1 MKELSVGASVAW
13 QMAAGEAAA
22 ANHQFIEKEHILIGI
37 FSLEKLLILNAEES
51 GLKPQE
57 RQAVQVEHDVIED
70 VLRGFELDSTQLR
83 RLLRKRLGQGNYKH
97 TEKVVHRSDA
107 CKKIFNRA
115 GELPTPTREIT
126 CLHLLAAILEEPGKV
141 ISQVLND
148 AGVKPADLRE
158 CALACANKGQHR
170 DQEPVEVHPG
180 EHKVAQVGTH
190 FLDRYGRD
198 LTQEAREGKLGP
210 FIGRRKELL
219 QVIQTLARRTKNN
232 PVIVGEAGV
241 GKTAIVEALALR
253 VVEGKDPHVLT
264 GKKIVELNISALVGG
279 TKYRG
284 EFEER
289 LARIIEES
297 RMHPE
302 VILFIDELHNV
313 VGAGRAEGSMD
324 AANLIKPALARG
336 ELRCIGA
343 TTIGEYRRYVE
354 ADPALERRF
363 EKVIIN
369 EPSPDETLE
378 MLKGIR
384 PKWEE
389 HHMVRITDQALEAA
403 VNLSIRFDVDHQL
416 PDKAIDLVD
425 KAGAR
430 TKIPMLSMGMD
441 KFRDKSFKE
450 PTGIGGGG
458 EVTELTIAQVLSEKM
473 GVPIEIIT
481 GHLEGMTQ
489 SRLLELESFLKRK
502 VIGQDEALN
511 IICQRLLLSHTGL
524 AKRRGPLAVFLF
536 LGPTGVGK
544 TELARSLAEFLFGSD
559 SQMIRFDMS
568 EFMEEHSVA
577 KLIGSPPGYVGH
589 EEEGQ
594 LTGKL
599 RTKPYSV
606 VLFDEVEK
614 AHPRVFDLFLQLF
627 DEGRLTD
634 AKGRT
639 ADARN
644 TIFIMTSNIAADKS
658 AKKIGIGNQDPIESK
673 TIALHDVK
681 KYFRAE
687 FINRID
693 KIIGFQSLNEEDIRK
708 ILKPMLDEICE
719 NIQKSYKVVLRI
731 GEEVERFVAQAGY
744 SPEYG
749 VRELKRTMERL
760 IQIPLSNLI
769 LSGDLKRHPCWQ
781 VVCSS
786 DGLSII
792 SIGGEIQ

>member
-1 MKELSVGASVAW
+1 MKVLSVGANLAW
-13 QMAAGEAAA
+13 QIAAA
-22 ANHQFIEKEHILIGI
+22 EAGAASHQYIEKEHILIGTC
-37 FSLEKLLILNAEES
+37 SLEKILMLNSKES
-51 GLKPQE
+51 GLKPQD
-57 RQAVQVEHDVIED
+57 RQAVQAEHDVIED
-70 VLRGFELDSTQLR
+70 VFHSFEIDSTQIR
-83 RLLRKRLGQGNYKH
+83 RLLRKMLVEGNYKH
-97 TEKVVHRSDA
+97 SEKVIHRSEA
-107 CKKIFNRA
+107 CKQIFKRA
-115 GELPTPTREIT
+115 EEIAASGREIS
-126 CLHLLAAILEEPGKV
+126 CLDLLTAILEEPGRV
-141 ISQVLND
+141 ITQVIGD

-158 CALACANKGQHR
+158 CALACAKKGQHR
-170 DQEPVEVHPG
+170 DQEPVEVHQG

-210 FIGRRKELL
+210 FIGRRRELL

-232 PVIVGEAGV
+232 PVLVGEAGV

-264 GKKIVELNISALVGG
+264 GKRIVELNISALVGG

-297 RMHPE
+297 RMHPD

-363 EKVIIN
+363 EKVIVN
-369 EPSPDETLE
+369 EPSPEETLE

-403 VNLSIRFDVDHQL
+403 VNLSVRFDVDHQL

-430 TKIPMLSMGMD
+430 TKIPMLSMRMD
-441 KFRDKSFKE
+441 KARDKSLKE
-450 PTGIGGGG
+450 PTGIGGGA

-481 GHLEGMTQ
+481 GHLEGMAQ
-489 SRLLELESFLKRK
+489 SRLLELESFLKKR

-511 IICQRLLLSHTGL
+511 LVCQRLLMSHAGL
-524 AKRRGPLAVFLF
+524 VKKRGPLAVFLF

-544 TELARSLAEFLFGSD
+544 TELARSLAQFLFGSD

-644 TIFIMTSNIAADKS
+644 SIFIMTSNIAVDKPV
-658 AKKIGIGNQDPIESK
+658 KKIGIGNQDPIESK
-673 TIALHDVK
+673 TAVLHDVK

-693 KIIGFQSLNEEDIRK
+693 KIIGFQSLNEEDVRK

-719 NIQKSYKVVLRI
+719 NIQKNYKVVLRI
-731 GEEVERFVAQAGY
+731 GEEVERFVARAGY

-749 VRELKRTMERL
+749 IRELKRTMERL

-769 LSGDLKRHPCWQ
+769 LSGELKRHPCWQ

>member
-1 MKELSVGASVAW
+1 MADFSVGVFLSW
-13 QMAAGEAAA
+13 QIAAGEAAA

-37 FSLEKLLILNAEES
+37 FSLEKLFILNAEES

-57 RQAVQVEHDVIED
+57 RHAVQVEHDVIED
-70 VLRGFELDSTQLR
+70 VLRGFELDLTQLR
-83 RLLRKRLGQGNYKH
+83 RQLRKRLGQGNYKH
-97 TEKVVHRSDA
+97 VEKVIHRSDA
-107 CKKIFNRA
+107 SKKIFNRV

-158 CALACANKGQHR
+158 QALACATREQRQH
-170 DQEPVEVHPG
+170 QEPVEVHQG

-219 QVIQTLARRTKNN
+219 HVIQTLARRTKNN

-297 RMHPE
+297 RKHPE

-343 TTIGEYRRYVE
+343 TTIGEYRRYIE

-363 EKVIIN
+363 EKVIVN
-369 EPSPDETLE
+369 EPSPEETLE

-389 HHMVRITDQALEAA
+389 HHMVRITDQALGAA
-403 VNLSIRFDVDHQL
+403 VNLSVRFDVDHQL

-430 TKIPMLSMGMD
+430 TKIPMLSMRMD
-441 KFRDKSFKE
+441 KDRDKPLKE

-458 EVTELTIAQVLSEKM
+458 RSYRINNCAGSFRENGGASRDHYRPSGRDGTIPAS
-473 GVPIEIIT
+473 
-481 GHLEGMTQ
+481 
-489 SRLLELESFLKRK
+489 
-502 VIGQDEALN
+502 
-511 IICQRLLLSHTGL
+511 
-524 AKRRGPLAVFLF
+524 
-536 LGPTGVGK
+536 
-544 TELARSLAEFLFGSD
+544 
-559 SQMIRFDMS
+559 
-568 EFMEEHSVA
+568 
-577 KLIGSPPGYVGH
+577 
-589 EEEGQ
+589 
-594 LTGKL
+594 
-599 RTKPYSV
+599 
-606 VLFDEVEK
+606 
-614 AHPRVFDLFLQLF
+614 
-627 DEGRLTD
+627 
-634 AKGRT
+634 
-639 ADARN
+639 
-644 TIFIMTSNIAADKS
+644 
-658 AKKIGIGNQDPIESK
+658 
-673 TIALHDVK
+673 
-681 KYFRAE
+681 
-687 FINRID
+687 
-693 KIIGFQSLNEEDIRK
+693 
-708 ILKPMLDEICE
+708 
-719 NIQKSYKVVLRI
+719 
-731 GEEVERFVAQAGY
+731 
-744 SPEYG
+744 
-749 VRELKRTMERL
+749 
-760 IQIPLSNLI
+760 
-769 LSGDLKRHPCWQ
+769 
-781 VVCSS
+781 
-786 DGLSII
+786 
-792 SIGGEIQ
+792 